1 MRWTSGGGNG
11 TVTPQIQIDLL
22 NPTTPMLKPNI
33 ALPLFVTVWLLA
45 GCASEPTCNYSK
57 EAYMAAQSV
66 PPLRAPEGLTAPD
79 RSSALNIPPLSEGAK
94 AMPTGESR
102 CLDRPPSYFAT
113 APDKKDK
120 KDSDKKD
127 K

>member
-1 MRWTSGGGNG
+1 
-11 TVTPQIQIDLL
+11 
-22 NPTTPMLKPNI
+22 MLKPTI
-33 ALPLFVTVWLLA
+33 ALPLFVTVWLLV
-45 GCASEPTCNYSK
+45 GCTSEPTCNYSK
-57 EAYMAAQSV
+57 EAYMTAQSV

-94 AMPTGESR
+94 PIPTGESR

-120 KDSDKKD
+120 KDSDKQDANKKD